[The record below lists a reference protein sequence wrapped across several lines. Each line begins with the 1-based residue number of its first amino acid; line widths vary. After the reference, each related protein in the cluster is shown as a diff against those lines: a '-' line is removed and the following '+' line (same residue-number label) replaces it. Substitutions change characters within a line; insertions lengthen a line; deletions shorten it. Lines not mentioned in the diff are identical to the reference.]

1 MNDWERHSGPGRNA
15 AQAATTDFNERT
27 WLAWLIKVRIIIITF
42 LLGIELAIT
51 SFTTTAVNKM
61 AFIAVVVMCYT
72 IAVFHAVVLSVWRGE
87 LRMQPRIQ
95 VITDLGM
102 ATALV
107 YVTGGIDSSFN
118 FLFPLIIIIGA
129 ILLSRSEA
137 FLVAAL
143 AFITH
148 GAMLE
153 LSFFDII
160 KSYTLVRPDLRS
172 LQATIFINFFA
183 YLAIAYLASRLTVR
197 LRQVDVELKDK
208 SGELEDLQIF
218 HENIVQSIG
227 TGLITASVDGRVRL
241 VNPAAE
247 QLLQKTSA
255 ELIGQQVEKLF
266 LDRLPDP
273 GANAAHGEVRV
284 VCENGQRRQKTLG
297 ITASRLTAPH
307 NGPAG
312 YIYTFDDLTEIRRLE
327 REVRLRDRLAAVGR
341 MAAGIAHEIR
351 NPLSSIAGSV
361 KVLAEVA
368 ALDDEQKILVNIV
381 NRESER
387 LNHIISDFLTYTHEK
402 QYEFARIDLVQLLE
416 ETLTLLDNRNHLG
429 HGDGPAPIAI
439 VRNILPEHAYTVADI
454 NRLKQVF
461 WNICENAV
469 RAMPDG
475 GTFTVSLSGNGE
487 DYWAISFADTG
498 RGMKGSQIEKIFEPF
513 QSEFSGGTGLGLAI
527 VYQILQGHGG
537 RISVKSAPGQGAEF
551 TIRLKRS
558 AAAEEESPAV
568 HANGVQ
574 AYDVQAVGAA
584 ASGSGKGHHHG

>member
-1 MNDWERHSGPGRNA
+1 MNDWERHNGPGRSV

-51 SFTTTAVNKM
+51 SFTTTAVNKV
-61 AFIAVVVMCYT
+61 AFVAVIVMCYT
-72 IAVFHAVVLSVWRGE
+72 IAVFHSVVLTVWRGG
-87 LRMQPRIQ
+87 LRVQPRIQ
-95 VITDLGM
+95 VLADLGM
-102 ATALV
+102 ATAVV

-118 FLFPLIIIIGA
+118 FLFPLIIIIGS
-129 ILLSRSEA
+129 IVLSRSWA
-137 FLVAAL
+137 FMVAAL
-143 AFITH
+143 AFIFH

-153 LSFFDII
+153 LSYFDII

-183 YLAIAYLASRLTVR
+183 YLAIAYLASRLSSR

-208 SGELEDLQIF
+208 SGELEDLQAF

-227 TGLITASVDGRVRL
+227 TGLITAGIDGTIRL

-247 QLLQKTSA
+247 QLLQRSA
-255 ELIGQQVEKLF
+255 DQLIGQQVEKLF

-273 GANAAHGEVRV
+273 GSSSAHAEVRI
-284 VCENGQRRQKTLG
+284 VCENGTRRQKTLG
-297 ITASRLTAPH
+297 ITASRLNTPH
-307 NGPAG
+307 SGPAG

-327 REVRLRDRLAAVGR
+327 REVRLRDRLSAVGR

-361 KVLAEVA
+361 KVLSEVA
-368 ALDDEQKILVNIV
+368 ALDDEQKILVDIV

-387 LNHIISDFLTYTHEK
+387 LNNIISDFLTYTREK
-402 QYEFARIDLVQLLE
+402 QYEFARVDLVQLLD

-429 HGDGPAPIAI
+429 RHGEAPAKIEI
-439 VRNILPEHAYTVADI
+439 VRNLIPEHAYSVADLD
-454 NRLKQVF
+454 RMKQVF

-475 GTFTVSLSGNGE
+475 GTFTVTLSAVGE
-487 DYWAISFADTG
+487 DFWAISFADTG
-498 RGMKGSQIEKIFEPF
+498 IGMKGSHIEKVFEPF

-527 VYQILQGHGG
+527 VYQIIQAHDGK
-537 RISVKSAPGQGAEF
+537 ISVKSAPGEGAEF

-558 AAAEEESPAV
+558 AAASEESSSETQVA
-568 HANGVQ
+568 A
-574 AYDVQAVGAA
+574 AAA
-584 ASGSGKGHHHG
+584 ASASGKVHHG

>member
-1 MNDWERHSGPGRNA
+1 MNDWERHSGPGRA
-15 AQAATTDFNERT
+15 SVQAATTDFNERT

-61 AFIAVVVMCYT
+61 AFVAVVVMCYT

-87 LRMQPRIQ
+87 LRLQPRIQ
-95 VITDLGM
+95 VVTDLGM

-107 YVTGGIDSSFN
+107 YVSGGIDSSFN
-118 FLFPLIIIIGA
+118 FLFPLIIIIGS

-137 FLVAAL
+137 FLVAAV
-143 AFITH
+143 AFIFH

-183 YLAIAYLASRLTVR
+183 YLAIAYLASRLSVR

-227 TGLITASVDGRVRL
+227 SGLITAGVEGRVRL

-247 QLLQKTSA
+247 QLLQKPAA
-255 ELIGQQVEKLF
+255 ELIGKQVDKLF

-273 GANAAHGEVRV
+273 GSNSVHGEVRV
-284 VCENGQRRQKTLG
+284 VCENGNRRQKTLG
-297 ITASRLTAPH
+297 ITASRLNTPH
-307 NGPAG
+307 SGPAG

-387 LNHIISDFLTYTHEK
+387 LNHIISDFLTYTREK
-402 QYEFARIDLVQLLE
+402 QYEFARIDLVPLIE

-429 HGDGPAPIAI
+429 EGDGPAHIEI
-439 VRNILPEHAYTVADI
+439 VRNIIPEHAYTVADVD
-454 NRLKQVF
+454 RLKQVF

-469 RAMPDG
+469 RAMPEG
-475 GTFTVSLSGNGE
+475 GKFTVTLSGNGE
-487 DYWAISFADTG
+487 DHWSIGFTDTG
-498 RGMKGSQIEKIFEPF
+498 RGMKGSEIEKIFEPF

-527 VYQILQGHGG
+527 VYQILQAHGG
-537 RISVKSAPGQGAEF
+537 SISVKSAPGEGAEF
-551 TIRLKRS
+551 SIRLKRS
-558 AAAEEESPAV
+558 EAANEEPQEEHAV
-568 HANGVQ
+568 A
-574 AYDVQAVGAA
+574 AV
-584 ASGSGKGHHHG
+584 ASGSGKVHSHHG

>member
-1 MNDWERHSGPGRNA
+1 MIDWERQTGPGRA
-15 AQAATTDFNERT
+15 TAQAATTDLSERT

-51 SFTTTAVNKM
+51 ALTTTAVNKV
-61 AFIAVVVMCYT
+61 AFVVVVVMCYT
-72 IAVFHAVVLSVWRGE
+72 IALFHAVVLSVWRGD
-87 LRMQPRIQ
+87 LRLQPRLQ

-118 FLFPLIIIIGA
+118 FLFPLIIIIGS
-129 ILLSRSEA
+129 ILLSRSWA
-137 FLVAAL
+137 FLIAAL
-143 AFITH
+143 AFIFQ

-153 LSFFDII
+153 LSYFDVI
-160 KSYTLVRPDLRS
+160 KSYSLVRPDLKS
-172 LQATIFINFFA
+172 LQAAILINFFA
-183 YLAIAYLASRLTVR
+183 YLAIAYLASRLSSR

-227 TGLITASVDGRVRL
+227 TGLITAGIDGRVRL

-247 QLLQKTSA
+247 ELLQRPA
-255 ELIGQQVEKLF
+255 EELIGQQVDQLF
-266 LDRLPDP
+266 LDRLPEP
-273 GANAAHGEVRV
+273 GSSSAHAEVRV
-284 VCENGQRRQKTLG
+284 VCENGRRRQKTLG
-297 ITASRLTAPH
+297 ITASRLLTSH
-307 NGPAG
+307 SGSAG

-327 REVRLRDRLAAVGR
+327 REVRLRDRLSAVGR

-361 KVLAEVA
+361 KVLSEVA
-368 ALDDEQKILVNIV
+368 ALDDEQKILVDIV

-387 LNHIISDFLTYTHEK
+387 LNNIISDFLTYTREK
-402 QYEFARIDLVQLLE
+402 QYEFARIDLVPLIE

-429 HGDGPAPIAI
+429 HGDGPAPIEI
-439 VRNILPEHAYTVADI
+439 VRNIIPDHAYTVADM

-475 GTFTVSLSGNGE
+475 GTFTVTLSAVGE
-487 DYWAISFADTG
+487 DFWAISFADTG

-527 VYQILQGHGG
+527 VYQILQAHDGK
-537 RISVKSAPGQGAEF
+537 ISVRSALGEGADF

-558 AAAEEESPAV
+558 AAASEETSSETQVAAV
-568 HANGVQ
+568 
-574 AYDVQAVGAA
+574 AA
-584 ASGSGKGHHHG
+584 SSGSGRVHHG